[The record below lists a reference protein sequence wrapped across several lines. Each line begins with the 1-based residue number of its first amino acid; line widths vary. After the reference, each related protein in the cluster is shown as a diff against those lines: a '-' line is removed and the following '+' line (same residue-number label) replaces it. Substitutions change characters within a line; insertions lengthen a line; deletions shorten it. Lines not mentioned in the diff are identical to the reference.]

1 MNLRK
6 QLLPWALSVAVIM
19 SGCVTTPKTTPPLS
33 SNVPPQIEA
42 KEAPTPTTAVQPK
55 SVTDLLRAAQ
65 EEFEAANQAQ
75 EKGDKE
81 AALKHYSNM
90 FDKLK
95 EANLD
100 PGVFYSLRNE
110 LSRLLSKSKKHAG
123 GEKESTPEEPIQVSK
138 GDLVIDFPLDERVL
152 AEIDEIQN
160 LYPKNFQ
167 GGLDRSARYLSYI
180 QAEFAKAGLPKDL
193 VWLAQVESQFSPKVV
208 SRAGAG
214 GMWQFMRSTG
224 SRFNL
229 RMDSYVDER
238 YNWQKS
244 TQAAI
249 AYLKQ
254 LGERFDGS
262 WPLAVTAYNMGE
274 GGVERAVASTGEKDL
289 WRLLET
295 PPASQMMQQETKKF
309 YPKLL
314 ATIMVAKSPDRFG
327 FSAPPE
333 TPEQI
338 TRVSVNGSYS
348 LAALERACGFEDGT
362 LRQLNQDLIR
372 GVTPPKGPFE
382 LAVPVGA
389 EDKLSTVLNDLPQV
403 RVEKPKKQ
411 TYTVK
416 RGDSLTVIASK
427 YGVSIEDL
435 ARANRLRTDQALT
448 SGRRL
453 SIPVGDDIIVD
464 MPVEKEQVS
473 QKEAVADEKSSTEKA
488 GKDSVP
494 ASNNKGVVYT
504 VKKGECLS
512 GIAEKNKVK
521 VEDIAKWNNLTKN
534 ATVRPGDQ
542 LRLAPLEEMIEK
554 ANESSTHVVQAGET
568 PAKIAKLYS
577 VKLEDLLEWNQLS
590 MSSIIAPGDKLSIR
604 SEVGEPSAE
613 VAKAD
618 VSVEESK
625 GSKVKASEEPKGL
638 KSITHTVV
646 KGEAPASIADK
657 YKVDLK
663 DLLAWNKMTEK
674 SVVLVGQKLTINVPD
689 TAPASRKTVVAKLE
703 PKTEV
708 KSAEKAKAVS
718 TGEAKAEPV
727 KTAVSKS
734 SKPVVESPKETAHV
748 VSKGETA
755 SSIAQKY
762 GVKVSDVLTWNNVK
776 NAANIQ
782 VGQKIV
788 IKK

>member
-1 MNLRK
+1 MNLHK
-6 QLLPWALSVAVIM
+6 HLFAWILFVTLFAG
-19 SGCVTTPKTTPPLS
+19 GCVSTPPKTPPVS
-33 SNVPPQIEA
+33 SNIPPQSEA
-42 KEAPTPTTAVQPK
+42 KEVPAPVPAGQPKPK

-75 EKGDKE
+75 EKGDKD

-110 LSRLLSKSKKHAG
+110 LSRLLSKSKKQAG
-123 GEKESTPEEPIQVSK
+123 GEKGSAPEESIQAAA

-167 GGLDRSARYLSYI
+167 GGLNRSSKYLPYVKD
-180 QAEFAKAGLPKDL
+180 EFARAGLPQDL

-214 GMWQFMRSTG
+214 GMWQFMRDTG

-229 RMDSYVDER
+229 KMDSYVDER
-238 YNWQKS
+238 YNWQKA

-254 LGERFDGS
+254 LNERFDGS

-274 GGVERAVASTGEKDL
+274 GGVERAVASTGGERDL
-289 WRLLET
+289 WRLLDT

-314 ATIMVAKSPDRFG
+314 ATIIVAKSPERFG
-327 FSAPPE
+327 FSLESQAA
-333 TPEQI
+333 EQI
-338 TRVSVNGSYS
+338 VRVPVTGSYS

-372 GVTPPKGPFE
+372 GVTPPRDTFE
-382 LAVPVGA
+382 LAVPAGTEA
-389 EDKLSTVLNDLPQV
+389 KLTSVLSELPQV
-403 RVEKPKKQ
+403 RLEKPKKQ
-411 TYTVK
+411 YYTVK
-416 RGDSLTVIASK
+416 RGDSLSMIASK

-435 ARANRLRTDQALT
+435 ARANRLRTDQAI
-448 SGRRL
+448 SFGRRL
-453 SIPVGDDIIVD
+453 AIPVGDDVVVD
-464 MPVEKEQVS
+464 LPRNEDQEPVK
-473 QKEAVADEKSSTEKA
+473 EKA
-488 GKDSVP
+488 AEEPPSSDKGKKTADSV
-494 ASNNKGVVYT
+494 SNNKGVIYT
-504 VKKGECLS
+504 VKRGECLS
-512 GIAEKNKVK
+512 GIAEKNNLK
-521 VEDIAKWNNLTKN
+521 VEDIAKWNNLPKN
-534 ATVRPGDQ
+534 AMVKPGDQ
-542 LRLAPLEEMIEK
+542 LRLAPLDEMIEK
-554 ANESSTHVVQAGET
+554 VNEATSTHVVQAGET

-590 MSSIIAPGDKLSIR
+590 MSSIIAPGDKLTIH
-604 SEVGEPSAE
+604 GEYSASAE
-613 VAKAD
+613 EATEKKPTGKSGVDEAKNT
-618 VSVEESK
+618 K
-625 GSKVKASEEPKGL
+625 T
-638 KSITHTVV
+638 ITHTVV
-646 KGEAPASIADK
+646 KGDAPASIAEK
-657 YKVDLK
+657 YHVDLK

-674 SVVLVGQKLTINVPD
+674 SIVLIGQKLIIQVPD
-689 TAPASRKTVVAKLE
+689 DKPAAKKTTMAKLE
-703 PKTEV
+703 PKTSQKAEE
-708 KSAEKAKAVS
+708 KSSAGTKTASAKLEKPAVS
-718 TGEAKAEPV
+718 N
-727 KTAVSKS
+727 
-734 SKPVVESPKETAHV
+734 TAHV
-748 VSKGETA
+748 VMKGETA

-762 GVKVSDVLTWNNVK
+762 DVKVSDILTWNNVK
-776 NAANIQ
+776 NAATLQ
-782 VGQKIV
+782 VGQKII

>member
-6 QLLPWALSVAVIM
+6 QLLPWTLAVAVITG
-19 SGCVTTPKTTPPLS
+19 GCVSTQKTTPPLS
-33 SNVPPQIEA
+33 SNVPPQTEA
-42 KEAPTPTTAVQPK
+42 KEAPTPSTTAQPK

-75 EKGDKE
+75 EKGDKD

-110 LSRLLSKSKKHAG
+110 LSRLLSKSKKHAV
-123 GEKESTPEEPIQVSK
+123 GEKESTIDESMEVAK

-167 GGLDRSARYLSYI
+167 GGLDRSAKYLPYI
-180 QAEFAKAGLPKDL
+180 QDEFAKAGLPKDL

-327 FSAPPE
+327 FSTPPQS
-333 TPEQI
+333 PEQI

-389 EDKLSTVLNDLPQV
+389 EDKLSSVLNDLPQV

-411 TYTVK
+411 SYTVK
-416 RGDSLTVIASK
+416 RGDSLTLIASK
-427 YGVSIEDL
+427 YGVSLEDL
-435 ARANRLRTDQALT
+435 ARENRLKTDQALT

-453 SIPVGDDIIVD
+453 SIPVGDDVF
-464 MPVEKEQVS
+464 VEIPAAKEQVN
-473 QKEAVADEKSSTEKA
+473 QKETVADEKSSTEDKA
-488 GKDSVP
+488 GKNCLP
-494 ASNNKGVVYT
+494 GNNKGVIYT
-504 VKKGECLS
+504 VKKGDCLS
-512 GIAEKNKVK
+512 GIAEKANVK
-521 VEDIAKWNNLTKN
+521 IEDIAKWNNLPKN
-534 ATVRPGDQ
+534 ATVHAGDQ
-542 LRLAPLEEMIEK
+542 LRLAPLDEMIEK

-590 MSSIIAPGDKLSIR
+590 KSSIIAPGDKLSIR
-604 SEVGEPSAE
+604 SEFSEQSTE
-613 VAKAD
+613 NKAKA
-618 VSVEESK
+618 SPEESNNT
-625 GSKVKASEEPKGL
+625 

-646 KGEAPASIADK
+646 KGEAPASIAEK

-674 SVVLVGQKLTINVPD
+674 SIVLVGQKLTINVPND
-689 TAPASRKTVVAKLE
+689 TPAASKKTVVAKLDT
-703 PKTEV
+703 KTEV
-708 KSAEKAKAVS
+708 KSEEKAKNAPKV
-718 TGEAKAEPV
+718 EAKAEPV
-727 KTAVSKS
+727 KTASAKS
-734 SKPVVESPKETAHV
+734 SKSVVEQPKESAHV

-782 VGQKIV
+782 VGQKLV